1 METIVRG
8 VEAFDPEKP
17 NIINLEND
25 KILNNLITFNT
36 NGPNDSINGNTAEI
50 PIDIKRTSLF
60 TRPSSNIKKI

>member
-1 METIVRG
+1 METIVRE

-36 NGPNDSINGNTAEI
+36 NGPNDSINGNTAER